1 MLQGRMSVIPG
12 GGPQPTPRLLNEQR
26 EPDQDSPQLSE
37 LQDNHTE
44 HPDADPDTKKPKT
57 H

>member
-12 GGPQPTPRLLNEQR
+12 GGPQPTPRLLNEQQ

-44 HPDADPDTKKPKT
+44 HPDADPDTKEPKT

>member
-44 HPDADPDTKKPKT
+44 HPDADPDTKDPKT